1 LPPPVPQAAGARRYG
16 SDLQE
21 KATMIGSISGA
32 NALLSQL
39 LNPGASSTNSNAV
52 SGSSGVS
59 ASGSTATQD
68 LQSFMSALIK
78 ELRQSGA
85 AATSTAGTAAT
96 AGSAAGAGTGAAS
109 GGASV
114 AQAGTRHGHGHG
126 GHGHGGQSQ
135 VSNQLESLLQQL
147 GSPTATASAT
157 GSITGLP
164 SANSGSQSA
173 SNLQAS
179 FQRLM
184 QDVSSTQK
192 PREVMHA
199 TA

>member
-1 LPPPVPQAAGARRYG
+1 MPQAAGTRRYG

-21 KATMIGSISGA
+21 KAIMIGSISGA
-32 NALLSQL
+32 SALLSQL
-39 LNPGASSTNSNAV
+39 LNAGSSSTNPLSATANAS

-68 LQSFMSALIK
+68 LQSFMSALIQ

-85 AATSTAGTAAT
+85 AATTNAGTPGTAAT
-96 AGSAAGAGTGAAS
+96 SAAS

-114 AQAGTRHGHGHG
+114 AAAGARHGHG
-126 GHGHGGQSQ
+126 GHGHGGHSQ

-147 GSPTATASAT
+147 GSPSAIASAT
-157 GSITGLP
+157 GSVMGLP
-164 SANSGSQSA
+164 SANSGSQTA

-192 PREVMHA
+192 PRGMMHA

>member
-1 LPPPVPQAAGARRYG
+1 
-16 SDLQE
+16 
-21 KATMIGSISGA
+21 MIGSISGA
-32 NALLSQL
+32 SALLSQL
-39 LNPGASSTNSNAV
+39 LNPGSSSTNTNPLSATSNAPG
-52 SGSSGVS
+52 GSSGVS

-68 LQSFMSALIK
+68 LQSFMSALIQ

-85 AATSTAGTAAT
+85 AATSTAG
-96 AGSAAGAGTGAAS
+96 SSAAS

-114 AQAGTRHGHGHG
+114 AQAGSRHGHG
-126 GHGHGGQSQ
+126 GHDHGGHAQ
-135 VSNQLESLLQQL
+135 VTSQLESLLQQL
-147 GSPTATASAT
+147 GGPSATASTT
-157 GSITGLP
+157 GSTTSLT
-164 SANSGSQSA
+164 SANSASQTA

-192 PREVMHA
+192 PRGMMHA